1 MRQHTGE
8 KPLACKS
15 CKFSTRDP
23 SVLHKHQ
30 MRHER
35 TGKLKCSICDYNCI
49 QSNALKRHIRLNHNE
64 FYKRIS
70 CDLCSFVTINEAKLK
85 VHKEDHRKGLIV
97 NNEDSM
103 AGRKMIKNNEVSEQ
117 KKLFS
122 FFMDCAN
129 KYVHMCLF

>member
-15 CKFSTRDP
+15 CKFTTRDP

-35 TGKLKCSICDYNCI
+35 AGKLKCTLCDYNCI
-49 QSNALKRHIRLNHNE
+49 QSSALKRHIRLNHSE

-70 CDLCSFVTINEAKLK
+70 CDLCSFVTINEMKLK
-85 VHKEDHRKGLIV
+85 AHKEDHRKGLII

-103 AGRKMIKNNEVSEQ
+103 AGRKMIKNNEV
-117 KKLFS
+117 
-122 FFMDCAN
+122 CR
-129 KYVHMCLF
+129 V